1 MRCFLSCYLFLLH
14 SGDQA
19 ADGIAQAVQSLAPF
33 GSHMRVDGLELLR
46 EGVEQAPDGAGPEF
60 LMKRLPPVPDDFR
73 QNGRR
78 DGPAVDRP
86 DQKIMSRLVGQS
98 LSFVDGDPFVFAVEL
113 LSQPSDGAGGH
124 EAQIPHGEPRML
136 PGEFHFSGEGKVVA
150 DEDARS
156 HDQRGREGLVI
167 GIAYA
172 DNPRV
177 VAGAIVRTQ
186 DLENSEIPLSFM
198 AEGMGGFP
206 DPEAVGG
213 ELGFHFLQKEV
224 VRNREPRFR
233 TGRGFHTGQ
242 GSPVDD
248 FGPAMEEK
256 PFTAYGR
263 RNYRSSCRFRHDIS
277 PLEEGCL
284 SGIFQRQDIP
294 GCRRTMRQCDDRMHI
309 NDECELKRKHPL
321 PCEWETGVEE

>member
-1 MRCFLSCYLFLLH
+1 MFPFLLSFLLH

-19 ADGIAQAVQSLAPF
+19 ADGIAQAVQGLAPF
-33 GSHMRVDGLELLR
+33 GSHMRVDGFELLR
-46 EGVEQAPDGAGPEF
+46 ESVEQTPDGAGPEF

-73 QNGRR
+73 QDGRR

-98 LSFVDGDPFVFAVEL
+98 LSFVGGDPFVFAVEL

-156 HDQRGREGLVI
+156 HDQGGREGLVM

-177 VAGAIVRTQ
+177 VVGAIVRTQ

-213 ELGFHFLQKEV
+213 ELGFHFLQDGV
-224 VRNREPRFR
+224 STRDRVLLSTTSAP
-233 TGRGFHTGQ
+233 Q
-242 GSPVDD
+242 W
-248 FGPAMEEK
+248 
-256 PFTAYGR
+256 R
-263 RNYRSSCRFRHDIS
+263 RS
-277 PLEEGCL
+277 PLRHTVGGTTGAAAG
-284 SGIFQRQDIP
+284 SGMMFLRW
-294 GCRRTMRQCDDRMHI
+294 R
-309 NDECELKRKHPL
+309 
-321 PCEWETGVEE
+321 

>member
-1 MRCFLSCYLFLLH
+1 M
-14 SGDQA
+14 
-19 ADGIAQAVQSLAPF
+19 
-33 GSHMRVDGLELLR
+33 
-46 EGVEQAPDGAGPEF
+46 
-60 LMKRLPPVPDDFR
+60 
-73 QNGRR
+73 
-78 DGPAVDRP
+78 
-86 DQKIMSRLVGQS
+86 
-98 LSFVDGDPFVFAVEL
+98 EL

-156 HDQRGREGLVI
+156 HDQRGREGLVM

-213 ELGFHFLQKEV
+213 ELGFPLPSGES
-224 VRNREPRFR
+224 REESGTTIPYR
-233 TGRGFHTGQ
+233 TGFPHGTGF
-242 GSPVDD
+242 
-248 FGPAMEEK
+248 
-256 PFTAYGR
+256 
-263 RNYRSSCRFRHDIS
+263 SCRRLR
-277 PLEEGCL
+277 PRNGGEALY
-284 SGIFQRQDIP
+284 GIRS
-294 GCRRTMRQCDDRMHI
+294 
-309 NDECELKRKHPL
+309 
-321 PCEWETGVEE
+321 